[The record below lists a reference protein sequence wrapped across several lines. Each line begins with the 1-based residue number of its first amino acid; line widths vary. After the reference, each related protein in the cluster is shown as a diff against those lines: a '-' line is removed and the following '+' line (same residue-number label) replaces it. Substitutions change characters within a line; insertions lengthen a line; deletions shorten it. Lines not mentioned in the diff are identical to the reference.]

1 VRELEEWFEDILGIW
16 DLALNF
22 ESGFVVCLVAVGGG
36 CGGVYG
42 GQGGDGD
49 VFWEEGTRGG
59 GHVVYKRPSD
69 QGVIRL
75 TWGHLTP
82 PHPTVVRITSK

>member
-1 VRELEEWFEDILGIW
+1 MRELEELEDILGIL
-16 DLALNF
+16 DLKLNF
-22 ESGFVVCLVAVGGG
+22 ESGFVFVLVAICGGG
-36 CGGVYG
+36 D
-42 GQGGDGD
+42 GGDGD

-59 GHVVYKRPSD
+59 GDVVYKCLSD

-82 PHPTVVRITSK
+82 PHPTAVRITSK